1 MTIFIK
7 ELLNVYS
14 PEYTQE
20 RKHLKKVLKK
30 IHQIELLKNKNKNKK
45 NKITTH
51 KIELYMLLVI
61 VKNNLIY
68 NKMISYSNIIEKI
81 IDELDIEINV

>member
-1 MTIFIK
+1 MTNFIK

-20 RKHLKKVLKK
+20 RKQLKKVLQLL
-30 IHQIELLKNKNKNKK
+30 HQIELLKNKKKNKK
-45 NKITTH
+45 NKITNY
-51 KIELYMLLVI
+51 KIELYILLVI
-61 VKNNLIY
+61 IKNNLTY

-81 IDELDIEINV
+81 IDELYIEINV

>member
-7 ELLNVYS
+7 ELLNVYT
-14 PEYTQE
+14 PEYIQE

-30 IHQIELLKNKNKNKK
+30 IHQIEVLKNKKKNKK